1 MILFWSLNLWTLWW
15 NFAVISSKTVYLPVE
30 NRYMTCIPESVIQR
44 SRSVFL
50 KFYLEL
56 MNWVPFF

>member
-1 MILFWSLNLWTLWW
+1 MILFWNLNLWSWWW

-44 SRSVFL
+44 SH
-50 KFYLEL
+50 
-56 MNWVPFF
+56 MFFWNFILNSLIGYQFF